1 MNKYLLFLP
10 SKIDYYSKLEFSTLR
25 YRVNMLSIRKKNE
38 SALIQ
43 TFKGLL
49 KDQCYGSQS
58 QLADALSEY
67 GFDNMSQAKISRLLS
82 KLGAV
87 KMRNASSQVVYI
99 LPDELA
105 IPKTKQAIQS
115 VVVSVK
121 HNNMQIIVKTGIGGA
136 PLISRMLDSM
146 GEPAGILGTVAG
158 DDTIFIAPANINN
171 IEQITEDIK
180 QILDI

>member
-1 MNKYLLFLP
+1 MI
-10 SKIDYYSKLEFSTLR
+10 SS
-25 YRVNMLSIRKKNE
+25 RKKNE
-38 SALIQ
+38 SALILA
-43 TFKGLL
+43 FKALL

-58 QLADALSEY
+58 QLADALSEQ
-67 GFDNMSQAKISRLLS
+67 GFKNMSQAKISRLLS

-105 IPKTKQAIQS
+105 VPKTKQAIQS

-146 GEPAGILGTVAG
+146 GEPAGILGTLAG
-158 DDTIFIAPANINN
+158 DDTIFIAPSDINK
-171 IEQITEDIK
+171 IDEITDDIK
-180 QILDI
+180 GLLDI